1 MGSALQP
8 PFRKAI
14 VGVVASDPKTS
25 ARRMRVIAKVA
36 IAIGGIFVAIGIVSC
51 VSERRI
57 TFLSAYPIFIGCM
70 MALNGSTLLRSARSF
85 ETGQGSSLWRWRG
98 SAR

>member
-1 MGSALQP
+1 VGNALQP

-14 VGVVASDPKTS
+14 VGVVASDPRTS
-25 ARRMRVIAKVA
+25 ARRMRFLAKVF
-36 IAIGGIFVAIGIVSC
+36 IAIGGVFVAIGIVSC

-57 TFLSAYPIFIGCM
+57 TFFSAYPIVIGCM
-70 MALNGSTLLRSARSF
+70 TALNGFTLLRNARSF
-85 ETGQGSSLWRWRG
+85 ETGQGSSLWRSRG